1 MNVFF
6 NTLAEKNISH
16 LDKKILKLMV
26 SGSSQL
32 NIANYLGYSER
43 YIREKISEL
52 KIRFNAQ
59 NVYQLIYYISC
70 DYNNINNSELSIE
83 NKLINNI
90 NNIELK
96 EEDFKNYRNTKVK
109 IERKLAKTA

>member
-1 MNVFF
+1 MNIFF

-90 NNIELK
+90 ELK
-96 EEDFKNYRNTKVK
+96 EEYFKNYKNTKVK